1 MIGRERQGV
10 ELHREE
16 SMNRSKRLRTAVA
29 IAAAIAAAT
38 CIELALAA
46 DAPKGPN
53 VDATKRGS
61 SPRTEAVAQA
71 ALADQVARHADK
83 TRDVLA
89 MIAAARMLGQAGP
102 RAVKH
107 DMRTDGKPKAP
118 DAKAGAATTRDT
130 TLAGM
135 LARARQYAGG
145 RNDLNGLVDELAK
158 TSAKV
163 REDGPAR
170 FATRIGDGV
179 SDLYTMNFRAN
190 EPVMVAITGEGVS
203 DLDLSVEDEAGNRVC
218 ASTGAGDDEICRW
231 TPRWTGNFRVRVRN
245 LGAVYNEYRLW
256 SN

>member
-1 MIGRERQGV
+1 
-10 ELHREE
+10 
-16 SMNRSKRLRTAVA
+16 MNRSKRLRRAVRVAAGLA
-29 IAAAIAAAT
+29 IAACLGIAS
-38 CIELALAA
+38 AA

-53 VDATKRGS
+53 VDPAKRGS

-71 ALADQVARHADK
+71 ALADQVARHADR

-89 MIAAARMLGQAGP
+89 MIAAARMLGQTGP

-107 DMRTDGKPKAP
+107 DMRTEGKPKAA
-118 DAKAGAATTRDT
+118 DAKAGAAITRDT
-130 TLAGM
+130 TLNGM
-135 LARARQYAGG
+135 LSRARQYAGG
-145 RNDLNGLVDELAK
+145 RHDLNGLVDELAK

-179 SDLYTMNFRAN
+179 SDVYTMSFKAN
-190 EPVMVAITGEGVS
+190 EPVMVAITGDGVS
-203 DLDLSVEDEAGNRVC
+203 DLDLFVEDEAGNRVC

-231 TPRWTGNFRVRVRN
+231 TPRWSGNFRVRVRN

>member
-1 MIGRERQGV
+1 
-10 ELHREE
+10 
-16 SMNRSKRLRTAVA
+16 MNRSKRLRRAVRVAAGLA
-29 IAAAIAAAT
+29 IAACLGIAS
-38 CIELALAA
+38 AA

-53 VDATKRGS
+53 VDPAKRGS

-71 ALADQVARHADK
+71 ALADQVARHADR

-89 MIAAARMLGQAGP
+89 MIAAARMLGQTGP

-107 DMRTDGKPKAP
+107 DMRTEGKPKAA
-118 DAKAGAATTRDT
+118 DAKAGAAITRDT
-130 TLAGM
+130 TLNGM
-135 LARARQYAGG
+135 LSRARQYAGG

-179 SDLYTMNFRAN
+179 SDVYTMSFKAN
-190 EPVMVAITGEGVS
+190 EPVMVAITGDGVS
-203 DLDLSVEDEAGNRVC
+203 DLDLFVEDEAGNRVC

-231 TPRWTGNFRVRVRN
+231 TPRWSGNFRVRVRN

>member
-1 MIGRERQGV
+1 MQRSNRRALWTI
-10 ELHREE
+10 
-16 SMNRSKRLRTAVA
+16 SMAF
-29 IAAAIAAAT
+29 AT
-38 CIELALAA
+38 FGLAA
-46 DAPKGPN
+46 PVFGAEQPAKPPN
-53 VDATKRGS
+53 VDPAKRGS

-71 ALADQVARHADK
+71 ALADQVARHADR

-89 MIAAARMLGQAGP
+89 MIAAARMLSQVGP
-102 RAVKH
+102 KAVKH
-107 DMRTDGKPKAP
+107 DMRTEGKPKSP
-118 DAKAGAATTRDT
+118 DAKGGTITRDT

-158 TSAKV
+158 SSAKV

-170 FATRIGDGV
+170 FASRIGDGV
-179 SDLYTMNFRAN
+179 SDVYTMSFKAN

-203 DLDLSVEDEAGNRVC
+203 DLDLFVEDDAGNRVC

-231 TPRWTGNFRVRVRN
+231 TPRSTGNFRIRVRN
-245 LGAVYNEYRLW
+245 LGTVTNEYRLW

>member
-1 MIGRERQGV
+1 
-10 ELHREE
+10 
-16 SMNRSKRLRTAVA
+16 MNAARCRATAVRV
-29 IAAAIAAAT
+29 AAAV
-38 CIELALAA
+38 LASVLAGPASAA

-53 VDATKRGS
+53 ADPARRGS

-71 ALADQVARHADK
+71 ALADQVARHADR

-89 MIAAARMLGQAGP
+89 MIAAARMLGQTGP
-102 RAVKH
+102 RAVKPE
-107 DMRTDGKPKAP
+107 MRSEGKPKAADP
-118 DAKAGAATTRDT
+118 KSGAGTTRDT
-130 TLAGM
+130 TLSGM

-145 RNDLNGLVDELAK
+145 RNDLNGLVDDLEK

-163 REDGPAR
+163 RKDGPAR
-170 FATRIGDGV
+170 FAARIGDGV
-179 SDLYTMNFRAN
+179 SDVYTMSFRAD

-203 DLDLSVEDEAGNRVC
+203 DLDLFVEDEAGNRVC

-231 TPRWTGNFRVRVRN
+231 MPRWNGNFKVRVRN